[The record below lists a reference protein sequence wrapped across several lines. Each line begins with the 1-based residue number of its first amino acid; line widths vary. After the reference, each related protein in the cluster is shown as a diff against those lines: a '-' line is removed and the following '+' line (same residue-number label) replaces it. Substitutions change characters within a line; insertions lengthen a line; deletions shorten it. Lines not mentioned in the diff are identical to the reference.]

1 MTVIEYCWGGH
12 LKGTL
17 GSMQKEMKELGG
29 ERKTSESITEQNR
42 RGLLRSV
49 SPYLSCPNYNHAF

>member
-17 GSMQKEMKELGG
+17 GSMQKEKMKELGEG
-29 ERKTSESITEQNR
+29 VLWKPNG
-42 RGLLRSV
+42 RGTDQQWDLGFRPDEV
-49 SPYLSCPNYNHAF
+49 YA